1 MRPDPHELPELV
13 RELHGQGT
21 AWVPAGLAS
30 RLSWSAPLHQP
41 CAVLSC
47 ARLNRILEHN
57 PGDFTLTVEAGVPL
71 EELQQALAPHRQ
83 WLAVDDPWGSA
94 VLGAGSIGGLVARGL
109 AGGYRQRY
117 LGVRDQLI
125 GIRVLRADG
134 VAARAGGKV
143 VKNVAGY
150 DLMRLFTGSWG
161 SLGLITELTLRT
173 LPRPPHRSALLVQG
187 PLPDLAAL
195 ARWLLGSSLTPER
208 VDLWSSALAAA
219 AGQEPLPLL
228 LIALAS
234 VAEESLQEQAAAIA
248 ERTTLPLRPLAA
260 AELTALLA
268 AASGPAA
275 GEATAAPGWLLR
287 LGVKPDAVA
296 ELLRSPELV
305 DLPVDMAAGSGL
317 GHGWAPAAALGPSGV
332 QELGRRCR
340 ELGGWLMVLRQPE
353 GMNLS
358 AWSDAPSRP
367 WIEAVK
373 RQFDPLGQLAPGRLP
388 GVAAPI
394 LPISVPSTPPPMA
407 QSAATSWETG

>member
-13 RELHGQGT
+13 RELHAQGS

-30 RLSWSAPLHQP
+30 RLRWGAPLRQP

-47 ARLNRILEHN
+47 ARLNRILDHN
-57 PGDFTLTVEAGVPL
+57 PGDFTLTVEAGMPL
-71 EELQQALAPHRQ
+71 HELQLALAPHHQ
-83 WLAVDDPWGSA
+83 WLAVDDPWGSPE
-94 VLGAGSIGGLVARGL
+94 LGCGSVGGLVARGL

-143 VKNVAGY
+143 VKNVAGF
-150 DLMRLFTGSWG
+150 DLMRLFSGSWG

-173 LPRPPHRSALLVQG
+173 LPLPPHRRALLAQG
-187 PLPDLAAL
+187 PLQELAAL

-219 AGQEPLPLL
+219 AGLEAQPLL
-228 LIALAS
+228 LIGLAS
-234 VAEESLQEQAAAIA
+234 VAEESLQEQAVAIA
-248 ERTTLPLRPLAA
+248 ERTVLPLRPLAL
-260 AELTALLA
+260 AELTPLLA
-268 AASGPAA
+268 CARHPD
-275 GEATAAPGWLLR
+275 AAPGWLLR
-287 LGVKPDAVA
+287 LGVKPDALA
-296 ELLRSPELV
+296 ALLQAPELV

-317 GHGWAPAAALGPSGV
+317 GQAWAPTAGLSPDHV
-332 QELGRRCR
+332 QELRRRCV

-353 GMNLS
+353 GTGLD

-388 GVAAPI
+388 GVAHPA
-394 LPISVPSTPPPMA
+394 LPA
-407 QSAATSWETG
+407 QPAAMP